1 VLGVLPGIIAMIQAT
16 ETVKILMGCGSGL
29 LGRLL
34 LYDALAMEFTEF
46 RLRKDPGC
54 PVCGDEP
61 SVTELIDYEGFC
73 GLSAPDAEQLEVPAL
88 SAAELSA
95 RRGRG
100 EELLLL
106 DVREPDEF
114 ERARI
119 EGARLIPLGEL
130 GARVSE
136 LADWKERPIV
146 VHCHSGKRSERACRV
161 LLEQGFTRVENLDG
175 GIEAWSVTVDP
186 AVARY

>member
-1 VLGVLPGIIAMIQAT
+1 
-16 ETVKILMGCGSGL
+16 VKILLGTGSSL

-46 RLRKDPGC
+46 RLRKDPAC

-73 GLSAPDAEQLEVPAL
+73 GMPAVGEAEVEVPAL
-88 SAAELSA
+88 SAAELKA
-95 RRGRG
+95 RMARG
-100 EELLLL
+100 EDLLLL
-106 DVREPDEF
+106 DVREPEEF

-130 GARVSE
+130 PARMGE
-136 LADWKERPIV
+136 LADWKERAIV
-146 VHCHSGKRSERACRV
+146 VQCHTGVRSERACRS

-175 GIEAWSVTVDP
+175 GIEAWSVTVDFRVP
-186 AVARY
+186 RY